1 MIDWGLVA
9 KIWAGYGVN
18 IIVLVILLGVVW
30 IVGLAVQRL
39 LTRGTKGPKKE

>member
-1 MIDWGLVA
+1 MIDWGLVE

-18 IIVLVILLGVVW
+18 IIVLVILLAAVW

-39 LTRGTKGPKKE
+39 LTKGTKGPKKE

>member
-1 MIDWGLVA
+1 MIDWELVA

-18 IIVLVILLGVVW
+18 IIVLVILLAVVW

-39 LTRGTKGPKKE
+39 LTRGTKDPKKE